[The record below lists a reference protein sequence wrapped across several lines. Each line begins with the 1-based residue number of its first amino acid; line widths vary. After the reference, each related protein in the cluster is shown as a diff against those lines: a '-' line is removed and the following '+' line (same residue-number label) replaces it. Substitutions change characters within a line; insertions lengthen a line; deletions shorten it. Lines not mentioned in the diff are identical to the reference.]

1 MQRGTIV
8 RRRASWTLL
17 YWDRRFRDGE
27 AKRVKVSKKLALF
40 GKEYPTKA
48 SVRHLADKILAPIN
62 DGQHQPESSLKVS
75 EYIDR
80 FYFPSVEVSLR
91 PATID
96 SYKFVFSKLDGK
108 LDIRIRDFRT
118 VHAQRILREVQVGR
132 RTLIHI
138 KAFLSAV
145 FRHAKQAGII
155 DGQNPVTD

>member
-62 DGQHQPESSLKVS
+62 DGQHQPESSLRVS
-75 EYIDR
+75 EYIHK
-80 FYFPSVEVSLR
+80 FYFPSVKASLR

-96 SYKFVFSKLDGK
+96 SYKFVFS
-108 LDIRIRDFRT
+108 T
-118 VHAQRILREVQVGR
+118 
-132 RTLIHI
+132 TLI
-138 KAFLSAV
+138 KSS
-145 FRHAKQAGII
+145 
-155 DGQNPVTD
+155 VTLPWLTEMTDALKRLTPT